1 MQFLGLSRTL
11 LTYPG
16 ARTTLLRRSS
26 FIRTLR
32 FAYWR
37 ELLCEHATEED
48 QLAHART
55 LAS

>member
-1 MQFLGLSRTL
+1 MVSWIQERFLLIR
-11 LTYPG
+11 
-16 ARTTLLRRSS
+16 ARGRPYCFRSS

>member
-1 MQFLGLSRTL
+1 MRFLGFSKTL
-11 LTYPG
+11 HTYPG
-16 ARTTLLRRSS
+16 AWTPLLLRSS